1 MSHTEVVHVQ
11 LRESSGSIQARKLRA
26 AGRTPA
32 VLYGHG
38 EDTVSLSIATDEIGA
53 LLRHGGRV
61 VELQGAVSGNALVR
75 AVQWDSCGSEV
86 LHLDLTRVS
95 TGEMVATTVPVKLRG
110 TAPGTKQG
118 GIVEHVLHELEIR
131 CPVTTLPEELQV
143 SINHLELGQTIHVSD
158 LVLPEGARAVV
169 DGSQVVVH
177 CVLPAAEVEAA
188 AVATEPE
195 LIGRRPAAEG
205 EDNGEGEE
213 E

>member
-75 AVQWDSCGSEV
+75 AV
-86 LHLDLTRVS
+86 
-95 TGEMVATTVPVKLRG
+95 
-110 TAPGTKQG
+110 
-118 GIVEHVLHELEIR
+118 
-131 CPVTTLPEELQV
+131 
-143 SINHLELGQTIHVSD
+143 
-158 LVLPEGARAVV
+158 
-169 DGSQVVVH
+169 
-177 CVLPAAEVEAA
+177 
-188 AVATEPE
+188 
-195 LIGRRPAAEG
+195 
-205 EDNGEGEE
+205 
-213 E
+213 

>member
-1 MSHTEVVHVQ
+1 
-11 LRESSGSIQARKLRA
+11 
-26 AGRTPA
+26 

-38 EDTVSLSIATDEIGA
+38 EETVSLSIATDEIGA

-61 VELQGAVSGNALVR
+61 VELQGAVTGNALVR
-75 AVQWDSCGSEV
+75 AVQWDSVGSGV

-95 TGEMVATTVPVKLRG
+95 TGEMVDTTVPVKLRG

-158 LVLPEGARAVV
+158 LVLPEGARAVA
-169 DGSQVVVH
+169 DATAVVVH
-177 CVLPAAEVEAA
+177 CVLPAAEQETAA
-188 AVATEPE
+188 AAATEPE

-205 EDNGEGEE
+205 EKDEEGEE
-213 E
+213 